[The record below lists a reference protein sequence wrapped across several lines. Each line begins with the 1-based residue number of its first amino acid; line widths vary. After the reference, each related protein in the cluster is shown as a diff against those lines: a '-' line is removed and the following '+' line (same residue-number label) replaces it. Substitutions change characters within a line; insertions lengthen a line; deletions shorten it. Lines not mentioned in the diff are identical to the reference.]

1 MRALLAEQE
10 ISRLKVGL
18 PAEVTPVG
26 QDRSVAGSIWLLS
39 PIVNPQTRQG
49 EARIAIKPD
58 ANIRPGGFASARI
71 MAGSADQPLLP
82 ESAVQSD
89 SSGAFVMVVNQN
101 NEVERRPVTLGE
113 IRSEE
118 HTSELQSLMRNS
130 YAVFCVKKKNK
141 QKKQG
146 QKADKKT
153 PRKIKQ
159 KKQETQPNKS
169 QEQ

>member
-113 IRSEE
+113 ISERGIAIRSEE
-118 HTSELQSLMRNS
+118 HTSEIQSLMR
-130 YAVFCVKKKNK
+130 
-141 QKKQG
+141 
-146 QKADKKT
+146 T
-153 PRKIKQ
+153 
-159 KKQETQPNKS
+159 
-169 QEQ
+169 

>member
-58 ANIRPGGFASARI
+58 ANIRPGGFASAPI
-71 MAGSADQPLLP
+71 LAGSAGQPR
-82 ESAVQSD
+82 S
-89 SSGAFVMVVNQN
+89 
-101 NEVERRPVTLGE
+101 ERRLVGKEGVRPG
-113 IRSEE
+113 RSGWSPY
-118 HTSELQSLMRNS
+118 H
-130 YAVFCVKKKNK
+130 KKK
-141 QKKQG
+141 
-146 QKADKKT
+146 KT
-153 PRKIKQ
+153 K
-159 KKQETQPNKS
+159 
-169 QEQ
+169 